1 MVIKPQP
8 LLLFVPG
15 KNPKPATDDHAKQ
28 LLRCLVAGLRA
39 AGDPHAETLADHP
52 HWFEV
57 LPWNS
62 LFYGQARDI
71 ADELPWI
78 DRLLDTGP
86 ATGLDRREA
95 RAWKTRLAWLLYSL
109 ADRIPALI
117 PLIAND
123 AIRST
128 IEETLLYFKDVDG
141 IASRVRTL
149 LRQHL
154 QAALDENRPTLLIG
168 HSMGSVIAYDTL
180 WEMSRE
186 LDDNRTIS
194 MLLTMGSP
202 LGLRFVQKRMLGA
215 NRDGATKYPA
225 NISHWVNISSM
236 GELTALDREF
246 ADDFHEMVELGL
258 VDGIE
263 DHHRGIYNAYRDE
276 LGLNVHRSYGYMV
289 NTATAKVVSEWL
301 HRVTVTR

>member
-1 MVIKPQP
+1 MATNPQP

-15 KNPKPATDDHAKQ
+15 KNPKPEPVDHTTQ

-39 AGDPHAETLADHP
+39 RDDEHAEMLANNAE
-52 HWFEV
+52 WFEV
-57 LPWNS
+57 LPWNP
-62 LFYGQARDI
+62 LFYGQVRDI
-71 ADELPWI
+71 ADELQWI
-78 DRLLDTGP
+78 DRLLAVGP
-86 ATGLDRREA
+86 ATRLDRREA
-95 RAWKTRLAWLLYSL
+95 HAWKTRLAWLLYSL

-128 IEETLLYFKDVDG
+128 IEETLLYFKDIDG

-149 LRQHL
+149 LRRRL
-154 QAALDENRPTLLIG
+154 QAAMDENRPTLLIG

-180 WEMSRE
+180 WEMSRQ
-186 LDDNRTIS
+186 LDDQRKVS

-202 LGLRFVQKRMLGA
+202 LGLRFVQKRLLGA
-215 NRDGATKYPA
+215 NEAAVTKYPA
-225 NISHWVNISSM
+225 NISRWVNISSM

-246 ADDFHEMVELGL
+246 ADDFHEMVEFGL
-258 VDGIE
+258 LDGIE

-289 NTATAKVVSEWL
+289 NTATAKVVSDWL
-301 HRVTVTR
+301 HRVTATH